1 MRKNLKKEFIPKLSK
16 ELFELKIKIE
26 KELSSGNKTNE
37 NLYQLINKSLEFL
50 KQKRTGA
57 PISKKLPIYKYFEK
71 KYGINNLF
79 LIDLSKEARAIYTN
93 TANNEFQILQIV
105 LEIYESHKDY
115 ERRGGY
121 NKH

>member
-1 MRKNLKKEFIPKLSK
+1 MKELAPKLSK

-26 KELSSGNKTNE
+26 KELSKGNKTNE
-37 NLYQLINKSLEFL
+37 NLYKLINKTIDFL

-71 KYGINNLF
+71 KYGVTNLF
-79 LIDLSKEARAIYTN
+79 IIDISKEARAIYTN
-93 TANNEFQILQIV
+93 TSQDEYQILQII
-105 LEIYESHKDY
+105 LEVYKSHKEY
-115 ERRGGY
+115 EKIGGY

>member
-1 MRKNLKKEFIPKLSK
+1 MKEFIPKLSK

-26 KELSSGNKTNE
+26 KELSQENKTNE
-37 NLYQLINKSLEFL
+37 NLYQLINKSINFL

-71 KYGINNLF
+71 KYGITNLF
-79 LIDLSKEARAIYTN
+79 LIDISKEARTIYTN
-93 TANNEFQILQIV
+93 TSNNEFQILQII
-105 LEIYESHKDY
+105 LEVYKSHKEY
-115 ERRGGY
+115 EKKGRY